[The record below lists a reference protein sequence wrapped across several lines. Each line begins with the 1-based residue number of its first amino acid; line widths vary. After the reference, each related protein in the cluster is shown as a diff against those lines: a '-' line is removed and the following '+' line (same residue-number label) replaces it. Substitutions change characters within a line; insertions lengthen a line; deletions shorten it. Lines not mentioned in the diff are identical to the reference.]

1 MKTKVPFAFNIL
13 LNMIPIPPLFL
24 SVCLEKLLLEYPGGD
39 NAATN
44 SNGVLVLIEAKFQLR
59 HARQQVLLPLTTCM
73 VNNTDQALTDY
84 KLRLENCISFIG
96 NTSLS
101 EQ

>member
-44 SNGVLVLIEAKFQLR
+44 SNGVLVLIEAKFSYDMHVNKYYCRSQ
-59 HARQQVLLPLTTCM
+59 HAWSTILIRP
-73 VNNTDQALTDY
+73 
-84 KLRLENCISFIG
+84 
-96 NTSLS
+96 
-101 EQ
+101 